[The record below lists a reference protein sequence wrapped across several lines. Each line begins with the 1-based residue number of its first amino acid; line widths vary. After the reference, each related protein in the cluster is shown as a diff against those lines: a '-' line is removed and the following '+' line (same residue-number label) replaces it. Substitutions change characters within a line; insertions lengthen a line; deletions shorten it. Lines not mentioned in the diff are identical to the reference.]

1 MSDLGSISCV
11 SKISKSLSLFI
22 ERVRL
27 QCRSTRA
34 VWSSLKVSRQNLSTL
49 ARKTSKDSTR
59 TGQSRW
65 RWTYLK
71 STPMFFFSRLFR
83 LLLTTC
89 RLCGAHCP
97 LSNGPSAAAW
107 SHSRVADFMNSY
119 RNAVVSGG
127 GTARARG
134 GRLPRAAFY
143 RGRHCMAKLMNMFVI
158 LQVHL
163 DVC

>member
-1 MSDLGSISCV
+1 MQITEFM
-11 SKISKSLSLFI
+11 SLSARDCSTVV
-22 ERVRL
+22 RVLCGPVWRSVGRT
-27 QCRSTRA
+27 CRHSREKPAKTRREQGSRA
-34 VWSSLKVSRQNLSTL
+34 EDGHTWKVRRCFL
-49 ARKTSKDSTR
+49 
-59 TGQSRW
+59 
-65 RWTYLK
+65 
-71 STPMFFFSRLFR
+71 SRLFR

-89 RLCGAHCP
+89 RLCGAHYP